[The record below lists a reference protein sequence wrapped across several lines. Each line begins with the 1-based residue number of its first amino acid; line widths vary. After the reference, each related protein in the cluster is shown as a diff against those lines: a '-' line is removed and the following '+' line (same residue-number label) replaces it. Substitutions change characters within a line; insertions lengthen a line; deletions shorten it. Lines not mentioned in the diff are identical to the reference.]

1 MAKFTKQAIMKCLMD
16 MLKTQSVEK
25 ITVKD
30 ICETCEINRN
40 TFYYYFS
47 DIYDVLDSVFAEETK
62 TLLELEDNLTFYETY
77 KKAAA
82 IIIEYRKAVIHIYN
96 SKNKQIVVRY
106 LEKVSNILVRHFVE
120 NSVRDCNVTDGDIR
134 YITSFYSYAIVGVT
148 SKWIE
153 EGMPPYNVDL
163 IKRLSDSYDAT
174 IGNMIS
180 ICEKNNMIYNVR

>member
-30 ICETCEINRN
+30 ICENCEINRN

-82 IIIEYRKAVIHIYN
+82 IIIEYRKVVIHIYN

-174 IGNMIS
+174 IENMIS

>member
-25 ITVKD
+25 ITFKD

-174 IGNMIS
+174 IENMIS

>member
-1 MAKFTKQAIMKCLMD
+1 MAKFTKQAIMNCLMD

-82 IIIEYRKAVIHIYN
+82 IIIEYRKVVIHIYN

-106 LEKVSNILVRHFVE
+106 IEKVSNILVRHFVE

-174 IGNMIS
+174 IENMIS

>member
-106 LEKVSNILVRHFVE
+106 LEKVSNILVRHIVE

-174 IGNMIS
+174 IENMIS

>member
-62 TLLELEDNLTFYETY
+62 TLLEFEDNLTFYETY

-174 IGNMIS
+174 IENMIS

>member
-47 DIYDVLDSVFAEETK
+47 DIYDVLDSVFTEETK

-174 IGNMIS
+174 IKNMIS

>member
-16 MLKTQSVEK
+16 MLKIQSVEK

-174 IGNMIS
+174 IENMIS

>member
-77 KKAAA
+77 KTAAA

-174 IGNMIS
+174 IEDMIS

>member
-163 IKRLSDSYDAT
+163 IKRLSDSYDET
-174 IGNMIS
+174 IENMIS

>member
-1 MAKFTKQAIMKCLMD
+1 MAKFTKQAIMKSLMD

-174 IGNMIS
+174 IENMIS
-180 ICEKNNMIYNVR
+180 ICEKNNMICSVR

>member
-62 TLLELEDNLTFYETY
+62 MLLELEDNLTFYETY

-174 IGNMIS
+174 IENMIS

>member
-174 IGNMIS
+174 IENMIS
-180 ICEKNNMIYNVR
+180 ICEKNNMICSVR

>member
-1 MAKFTKQAIMKCLMD
+1 MAKFTKKAIMKCLMD

-174 IGNMIS
+174 IENMIS

>member
-106 LEKVSNILVRHFVE
+106 LEKVSNILVGHFVE

-174 IGNMIS
+174 IENMIS

>member
-77 KKAAA
+77 KKVTLLLLN
-82 IIIEYRKAVIHIYN
+82 IE
-96 SKNKQIVVRY
+96 
-106 LEKVSNILVRHFVE
+106 
-120 NSVRDCNVTDGDIR
+120 
-134 YITSFYSYAIVGVT
+134 
-148 SKWIE
+148 
-153 EGMPPYNVDL
+153 
-163 IKRLSDSYDAT
+163 RLLF
-174 IGNMIS
+174 IS
-180 ICEKNNMIYNVR
+180 IILRISRL

>member
-106 LEKVSNILVRHFVE
+106 LVE

-174 IGNMIS
+174 IENMIS
-180 ICEKNNMIYNVR
+180 ICEKNIMIYNVR

>member
-106 LEKVSNILVRHFVE
+106 LEKVSNILVRNFVE

-174 IGNMIS
+174 IENMIS

>member
-174 IGNMIS
+174 IKNMIS

>member
-16 MLKTQSVEK
+16 MLKTQSIEK

-82 IIIEYRKAVIHIYN
+82 IIIEYRKAVIHIYK

-174 IGNMIS
+174 IENMIS

>member
-47 DIYDVLDSVFAEETK
+47 DIYDVLDSVFTEETK

-120 NSVRDCNVTDGDIR
+120 NSVRDCNVTDRDIR

-174 IGNMIS
+174 IENMIS

>member
-47 DIYDVLDSVFAEETK
+47 DIYDVLDSVFTEETK

-174 IGNMIS
+174 IENMIS

>member
-1 MAKFTKQAIMKCLMD
+1 MAKFTKQAIMNCLMD

-82 IIIEYRKAVIHIYN
+82 IIIEYRKVVIHIYN

-174 IGNMIS
+174 IENMIS